1 MSELLLDF
9 DGQPVPLQ
17 PGDSILSAVQ
27 RAGHELPHLCWHPE
41 VSASASC
48 RLCTVLVDG
57 RPVAACVTP
66 ASADV
71 MVDVQ
76 TLQSYPQGQWTSV
89 EKPSTWLDA
98 QIASGKMLVKAK

>member
-1 MSELLLDF
+1 MAEETTKKAAPEKL
-9 DGQPVPLQ
+9 PAT
-17 PGDSILSAVQ
+17 SIREALATPDNNAA
-27 RAGHELPHLCWHPE
+27 RKIANPAG
-41 VSASASC
+41 
-48 RLCTVLVDG
+48 TV
-57 RPVAACVTP
+57 VTT

-76 TLQSYPQGQWTSV
+76 TLQSYYQGQWTSV

>member
-1 MSELLLDF
+1 MAEETTKKAAPEKL
-9 DGQPVPLQ
+9 PAT
-17 PGDSILSAVQ
+17 SIREALATPDNSVARKV
-27 RAGHELPHLCWHPE
+27 ANPE
-41 VSASASC
+41 G
-48 RLCTVLVDG
+48 TV
-57 RPVAACVTP
+57 VTP

-76 TLQSYPQGQWTSV
+76 TLQSYYRDHWTSV

>member
-1 MSELLLDF
+1 MAEETTKKAAPEKLPATSIREALAT
-9 DGQPVPLQ
+9 P
-17 PGDSILSAVQ
+17 DSSAARKVVNP
-27 RAGHELPHLCWHPE
+27 AG
-41 VSASASC
+41 
-48 RLCTVLVDG
+48 TV
-57 RPVAACVTP
+57 VTP

-76 TLQSYPQGQWTSV
+76 TLQSYYRGQWTSV

>member
-1 MSELLLDF
+1 MAEETTKKAAPEKLPATSIREALAT
-9 DGQPVPLQ
+9 P
-17 PGDSILSAVQ
+17 DSNAARKIANP
-27 RAGHELPHLCWHPE
+27 AG
-41 VSASASC
+41 
-48 RLCTVLVDG
+48 TV
-57 RPVAACVTP
+57 VTT

-76 TLQSYPQGQWTSV
+76 TLQSYYQGQWTSV

>member
-1 MSELLLDF
+1 MAEETTKKAAEKL
-9 DGQPVPLQ
+9 PAT
-17 PGDSILSAVQ
+17 SIREALATPDNNTARKVANP
-27 RAGHELPHLCWHPE
+27 AG
-41 VSASASC
+41 
-48 RLCTVLVDG
+48 TV
-57 RPVAACVTP
+57 VTP

-71 MVDVQ
+71 MVDIQ